1 MEKKFLDLLELE
13 ENCILTELMPKDGDD
28 PHFISLQNELIRA
41 INRSKARLRGVAE
54 GTLTLEKVNNER
66 KEDEQKFRE
75 IKKKLKE
82 YSKKTQGR
90 GED

>member
-1 MEKKFLDLLELE
+1 VEKKFLDLLELE
-13 ENCILTELMPKDGDD
+13 ENSILMELMPKDGDD
-28 PHFISLQNELIRA
+28 PHFVSLQNELIRA

-82 YSKKTQGR
+82 YRKKTQGR
-90 GED
+90 GEY